1 MSEKKEETK
10 LKGFR
15 LSLVLIQALESRA
28 TEERKPEAE
37 IVAKALEAYLAVPTR
52 EVIVNRGQSTP
63 PIVNNHLLTVNNI
76 GPASLLMLTT
86 EHKVNNH
93 LLTVNN
99 IGVVTPELLTSEQ
112 QEPLTQPGDNH
123 VGTGAQ
129 PGGKLEPN
137 SSPSQEEA
145 LAYAQNLL
153 EEKRSKTPA
162 SPRPASQVI
171 EASVKRGV
179 LQRLLCSE
187 DGCKQGAARSMN
199 GKSYCA
205 HHASLQD
212 YAALPTPSAP
222 PVSTV
227 ELPPCDVC
235 QHRRF
240 LVAECG
246 GRLAAERCPHCL
258 IDCQACEKGLIFWKD
273 RQGYEKWLPCGCR
286 KTPIQ
291 RQLAAIQYAD
301 FPGAFASLLFGKLPP
316 SELSDSQKQAHILSW
331 EWAKKFTNKEKSG
344 FFFYGSPGTGKTL
357 ALCRALALLLQRES
371 CLRVRYLH
379 FPAWLDLKKQSFG
392 SEETM
397 ECASELVG
405 PEVLL
410 VDEILLQGKS
420 GVVRSF
426 TEWERSQFDL
436 MVHNR
441 WLAGK
446 PTLYAT
452 NYKPEQVEVE
462 LSESTW
468 SRIRSTAAFFEV
480 SGKNL
485 RLPQNVLPFTR
496 GSK

>member
-1 MSEKKEETK
+1 MSEKKGERKNFPARIPREDYELLEKRKEETGK
-10 LKGFR
+10 
-15 LSLVLIQALESRA
+15 SLNELLLEALDLFLRPRRGLL
-28 TEERKPEAE
+28 TPDTPDINIKPEPHL
-37 IVAKALEAYLAVPTR
+37 ISKAP
-52 EVIVNRGQSTP
+52 
-63 PIVNNHLLTVNNI
+63 HLISPDIKTLGLDI
-76 GPASLLMLTT
+76 
-86 EHKVNNH
+86 K
-93 LLTVNN
+93 
-99 IGVVTPELLTSEQ
+99 SE
-112 QEPLTQPGDNH
+112 LTQEEALACAQLGD
-123 VGTGAQ
+123 
-129 PGGKLEPN
+129 KLE
-137 SSPSQEEA
+137 PSQEEA
-145 LAYAQNLL
+145 LSYAQHLL
-153 EEKRSKTPA
+153 EEKRSKTTTA
-162 SPRPASQVI
+162 PRPASQAI

-199 GKSYCA
+199 GKSYCD
-205 HHASLQD
+205 HHGSLQD
-212 YAALPTPSAP
+212 YAALPAPSAP

-227 ELPPCDVC
+227 ELPPCDIC

-240 LVAECG
+240 LVTEREG
-246 GRLAAERCPHCL
+246 KLSAERCPHCL

-291 RQLAAIQYAD
+291 RQIAAIQYAD
-301 FPGAFASLLFGKLPP
+301 FPGAFASLLFGKLPS
-316 SELSDSQKQAHILSW
+316 SELSDSQKQAHLLSW

-405 PEVLL
+405 HEVLL

-452 NYKPEQVEVE
+452 NYKPEQVEAE

-480 SGKNL
+480 SGKDL
-485 RLPQNVLPFTR
+485 RLPQNVLPFTPR
-496 GSK
+496 GPK